1 MSAMVRNVY
10 FTIGST
16 QTQVFAIRGVDED
29 QVRWLNILAGHI
41 QESDVLHEQPEISD
55 DLTHHGLFTY
65 PQFRTYMGDIGY
77 LDAISHTDT
86 LYRHGQLATI

>member
-41 QESDVLHEQPEISD
+41 QESDVLHEQP
-55 DLTHHGLFTY
+55 
-65 PQFRTYMGDIGY
+65 
-77 LDAISHTDT
+77 
-86 LYRHGQLATI
+86 